1 MPSDI
6 TSFDRLIT
14 AYSNLTDPRID
25 RSKLYPL
32 NEIIFLCISAVI
44 SGFQDWDEIVDFG
57 ESKIDWLRKY
67 LPYECGIPSHDTV
80 NRVISLLDYR
90 VFEECFI
97 NWTTM
102 DLILPSG
109 VQICIDGKSLRG
121 SATKSEQQ
129 LPRSQGGKSAVHIVH
144 AWCNDLEMCIGQY
157 KTEEKSNEITAIPA
171 LLELLE
177 IGGAI
182 VTIDAMGCQKT
193 IATTIVGKNADYIF
207 GLKDNQ
213 EVLSLCAF
221 AAFNPQVLPDGTLLN
236 KAAAQPLSATAKNKK
251 NDHGRKETRTC
262 RILKADALSEYANA
276 AEWSGL
282 KTIIEITAT
291 RETITTGKVENEI
304 RYYISSLDKTPEEFN
319 ALIRSHWG
327 VENKLH
333 WTLDVSMG
341 EDRSRKQIKNAAQN
355 FSTFRKIALNLL
367 KAIPEKI
374 SINRKQNKCAMSDQY
389 REKTLGF

>member
-1 MPSDI
+1 MAAD
-6 TSFDRLIT
+6 TNSFDRLIA
-14 AYSNLTDPRID
+14 AYSNLKDPRIE

-32 NEIIFLCISAVI
+32 NEIVFLCISAVI

-57 ESKIDWLRKY
+57 IEKIDWLRKY
-67 LPYECGIPSHDTV
+67 LPYEHGIPSHDTV

-90 VFEECFI
+90 VFETCFI

-102 DLILPSG
+102 DLTLPSG

-121 SATKSEQQ
+121 SATKMEQQ
-129 LPRSQGGKSAVHIVH
+129 LPHNQGGKSAVHIVH
-144 AWCNDLEMCIGQY
+144 AWCNDLEICLGQY
-157 KTEEKSNEITAIPA
+157 KTEAKSNEITAIPA

-177 IGGAI
+177 IGGTI

-193 IATTIVGKNADYIF
+193 IAKAIIGENADYIF

-221 AAFNPQVLPDGTLLN
+221 AAFNPEGLVDETLFI
-236 KAAAQPLSATAKNKK
+236 KETQQPLTATAINEKN
-251 NDHGRKETRTC
+251 NHGRKETRTC
-262 RILKADALSEYANA
+262 RTLKADALSDYANA

-291 RETITTGKVENEI
+291 REILATGKVEKET
-304 RYYISSLDKTPEEFN
+304 RYYISSLDKTPEDFN
-319 ALIRSHWG
+319 TLIRSHWG

-333 WTLDVSMG
+333 WTLDVTMG
-341 EDRSRKQIKNAAQN
+341 EDQSRKQIRNAAQN
-355 FSTFRKIALNLL
+355 FSTFRKIALNML
-367 KAIPEKI
+367 KANPEKI

-389 REKTLGF
+389 REKTMRF

>member
-1 MPSDI
+1 MAADT

-14 AYSNLTDPRID
+14 AYSNLKDPRIE
-25 RSKLYPL
+25 RSRLYPL

-57 ESKIDWLRKY
+57 EEKIDWLRKY
-67 LPYECGIPSHDTV
+67 LPYEQGIPSHDTV

-102 DLILPSG
+102 GLTLPSG

-129 LPRSQGGKSAVHIVH
+129 LPHRQGGKSAVHIVH
-144 AWCNDLEMCIGQY
+144 AWCNDLEICLGQY
-157 KTEEKSNEITAIPA
+157 KTETKSNEITAIPA
-171 LLELLE
+171 LLDLLE
-177 IGGAI
+177 IEGAV
-182 VTIDAMGCQKT
+182 VTIDAMGCQKA
-193 IATTIVGKNADYIF
+193 IAKRIVEKNADYIF

-213 EVLSLCAF
+213 EVLSLSAF
-221 AAFNPQVLPDGTLLN
+221 AAFNPQGLEVETLRN
-236 KAAAQPLSATAKNKK
+236 KAPQQPLSASAKNEK

-262 RILKADALSEYANA
+262 RTLKADALSEYANA
-276 AEWSGL
+276 VEWPGL
-282 KTIIEITAT
+282 KTIIEITAI
-291 RETITTGKVENEI
+291 RETLATGKIEQET
-304 RYYISSLDKTPEEFN
+304 RYYVSSLDKEPKDFN
-319 ALIRSHWG
+319 ALIRGHWG

-333 WTLDVSMG
+333 WTLDVTMG
-341 EDRSRKQIKNAAQN
+341 EDKSRKRIKNAAQN

-367 KAIPEKI
+367 KAAPEKI
-374 SINRKQNKCAMSDQY
+374 SINRKQNKCAMSDRY
-389 REKTLGF
+389 REKTMKF

>member
-1 MPSDI
+1 MASDI

-14 AYSNLTDPRID
+14 AYSNLKDPRID

-44 SGFQDWDEIVDFG
+44 SGFQDWDEVVDFG
-57 ESKIDWLRKY
+57 EEKIDWLRKY
-67 LPYECGIPSHDTV
+67 LPYEHGIPSHDTV

-90 VFEECFI
+90 VFEKCFI
-97 NWTTM
+97 DWTTM
-102 DLILPSG
+102 DLTLPSG

-129 LPRSQGGKSAVHIVH
+129 LPHNQGGKSAVHIVH
-144 AWCNDLEMCIGQY
+144 AWCNDLEICLGQY
-157 KTEEKSNEITAIPA
+157 KTEAKSNEITAIPA

-177 IGGAI
+177 IGGTV
-182 VTIDAMGCQKT
+182 VTIDAMGCQKA
-193 IATTIVGKNADYIF
+193 IATTIVEKNADYIF

-221 AAFNPQVLPDGTLLN
+221 AAFNPEGLVDETLLN
-236 KAAAQPLSATAKNKK
+236 KAPAQPLTATAKNEK

-291 RETITTGKVENEI
+291 RETISTGKVENET
-304 RYYISSLDKTPEEFN
+304 RYYISSLDRTPEEFN
-319 ALIRSHWG
+319 TLIRSHWG

-333 WTLDVSMG
+333 WILDVTMG
-341 EDRSRKQIKNAAQN
+341 EDQSRKQIRNAAQN
-355 FSTFRKIALNLL
+355 FSTFRKMALNRL